1 MKKLT
6 EIKKLIEN
14 IINEYLYENNENSKE
29 IVFVRTKKF
38 NNKGTINKLPYNGI
52 QCWAIYENDL
62 EKYIKELELWGG
74 NKKDI
79 ELINSNGYEIFA
91 LDYTK
96 AHKYVMGE
104 SDIIPKLEPFNK
116 EKHILNFLKQGE
128 KSLIEYVADMKYQI
142 ILL

>member
-62 EKYIKELELWGG
+62 EKYIKELELWGVIR
-74 NKKDI
+74 K
-79 ELINSNGYEIFA
+79 
-91 LDYTK
+91 
-96 AHKYVMGE
+96 
-104 SDIIPKLEPFNK
+104 
-116 EKHILNFLKQGE
+116 IL
-128 KSLIEYVADMKYQI
+128 S
-142 ILL
+142 

>member
-1 MKKLT
+1 M
-6 EIKKLIEN
+6 
-14 IINEYLYENNENSKE
+14 
-29 IVFVRTKKF
+29 
-38 NNKGTINKLPYNGI
+38 
-52 QCWAIYENDL
+52 
-62 EKYIKELELWGG
+62 GG

-128 KSLIEYVADMKYQI
+128 KSLIEYVAEMKYQI
-142 ILL
+142 ILFYRFCFAFYQ